1 MEATVGLRE
10 RKKAATRQALHEAA
24 LRLAI
29 EHGID
34 NVTVEAIADAATV
47 SRRTFSNYFSSKE
60 EALFHADRMF
70 IERLVALV
78 HVRPAHEAL
87 WTALTNAA
95 DEMLPQALDLDRIAS
110 RRLLRNHPSLIS
122 HQVAVYATIE
132 RALATEL
139 AQRLPAGPDTPL
151 RSRVLAATFLTTIR
165 VTTQHWLDHP
175 ERPLPDLIHEALGYT
190 APAGLTETDRAGPE
204 SPGRGR
210 IGR

>member
-1 MEATVGLRE
+1 MEGLRE

-24 LRLAI
+24 LRLAT

-60 EALFHADRMF
+60 EALFHADRVF

-78 HVRPAHEAL
+78 HARPAGEPP
-87 WTALTNAA
+87 WTALSRAA
-95 DEMLPQALDLDRIAS
+95 DGMLPDALDVDRITS

-132 RALATEL
+132 RDLAAEL
-139 AQRLPAGPDTPL
+139 AQRMPDAADTPL
-151 RSRVLAATFLTTIR
+151 RSRIMAATFLTTIR
-165 VTTQHWLDHP
+165 VSTQHWLDHP
-175 ERPLPDLIHEALGYT
+175 DRPLPELIHEALGY
-190 APAGLTETDRAGPE
+190 AADR
-204 SPGRGR
+204 
-210 IGR
+210 

>member
-1 MEATVGLRE
+1 MEAVGLRE

-60 EALFHADRMF
+60 EALFHADREF
-70 IERLVALV
+70 TQRLVALV
-78 HVRPAHEAL
+78 RARPAGEPP
-87 WTALTNAA
+87 WTALSRAA
-95 DEMLPQALDLDRIAS
+95 EELLPRELDVDRLAS

-132 RALATEL
+132 RDLATEL
-139 AQRLPAGPDTPL
+139 ARRMPSGGDTPL
-151 RSRVLAATFLTTIR
+151 RSRILAATFLTTIR

-175 ERPLPDLIHEALGYT
+175 DRPLPELIREALTY
-190 APAGLTETDRAGPE
+190 PP
-204 SPGRGR
+204 
-210 IGR
+210 